1 MSTKSPLHMQSDH
14 DLIRGFEARLKHHR
28 WLEVDLLVYMA
39 ELMKRRLYASAGY
52 SSMFRWCVKHY
63 RMSEDAAFRRIR
75 AARVGQRFPIVFEM
89 LGDCRLHLTAVT
101 LLSPRLNEG
110 NAGWLLPAATGLTSN
125 GVRDLLAQ
133 YWPEPPEPTVMQVAS
148 KRASNTSGRTGDD
161 SESSGT
167 LASDPVVPSS
177 ATESG
182 DPMEPPAF
190 ELGPEAPTAPAIPQ
204 EQETHYSLRCTLDEE
219 THALL
224 ERARELS
231 TPGPASE
238 VVAVLK
244 SALETHVRELERRKF
259 GATNRP
265 APTRP
270 AKDASHIPAHVRRAV
285 RERDKDCCTFVS
297 EDGICCDERA
307 GLEFDHI
314 VPLARGGRS
323 TVDNVRLRCRAHNQ
337 LEADRLFGTQFMD
350 AKRGESPKRED
361 QCTSG

>member
-14 DLIRGFEARLKHHR
+14 DLVRGFEARLKHHR

-75 AARVGQRFPIVFEM
+75 AARIGQRFPVVFEM
-89 LGDCRLHLTAVT
+89 LADCRLHLTAVT

-148 KRASNTSGRTGDD
+148 KRASHTSSRAGDD
-161 SESSGT
+161 SKSSGT
-167 LASDPVVPSS
+167 LAPNPVAPSI
-177 ATESG
+177 ATEPG

-190 ELGPEAPTAPAIPQ
+190 ELGPGVATAPAIPP

-238 VVAVLK
+238 IVAVLK
-244 SALETHVRELERRKF
+244 SALETHVRELEKKKF
-259 GATNRP
+259 GSTDRP
-265 APTRP
+265 APARP
-270 AKDASHIPAHVRRAV
+270 SNDASHVSAHVRRAV

-297 EDGICCDERA
+297 KDGVCCEERS

-323 TVDNVRLRCRAHNQ
+323 TLDNVRLRCRAHNQ
-337 LEADRLFGTQFMD
+337 LAADRVFGTQFMN
-350 AKRGESPKRED
+350 AKREGLAAQED
-361 QCTSG
+361 QGAGS